1 MKRDRRR
8 ASRRSL
14 LGAAPVLLV
23 VGGLSV
29 AALLDAVA
37 SSATTVGPSGAGH
50 SALRTVIGLPGF
62 WSSFAFSVYVA
73 LGGTLLAAA
82 GAVALGHRWCIRPRD
97 RQTARMVL
105 HFNLGVPHLVWAVA
119 LVALLSPSGWIS
131 RITSLLGATNGSN
144 GFPVLVN
151 DGFGIGIVLHLATK
165 ELPFVLL
172 ATLPLA
178 GAATRRALAQAATL
192 GAGTLSQIRYVYLP
206 AIAPALIPAVIASF
220 AFGLGG
226 YEPGAVLGVQR
237 PRTLAVVAL
246 EWFRSP
252 DLAMRHQ
259 AFAVAVVLM
268 ATVAI
273 VSSAL
278 LVVTRGWW
286 TLRTVPARRDRART

>member
-8 ASRRSL
+8 TSGREL
-14 LGAAPVLLV
+14 LGLVPVLLV
-23 VGGLSV
+23 VGGLSI
-29 AALLDAVA
+29 AALVDALASSISAEGSDAVGLA
-37 SSATTVGPSGAGH
+37 VF
-50 SALRTVIGLPGF
+50 RTVLGLPGF
-62 WSSFAFSVYVA
+62 WASFWFSLSVA
-73 LGGTLLAAA
+73 LSGTLLATA
-82 GAVALGHRWCIRPRD
+82 GAVVLGHRWCTRPRA
-97 RQTARMVL
+97 RRTAQTLL

-119 LVALLSPSGWIS
+119 LVALLSPAGWIS
-131 RITSLLGATNGSN
+131 RVTSLFGLDGGID

-151 DGFGIGIVLHLATK
+151 DPYGIGIVLHLATK

-178 GAATRRALAQAATL
+178 GVTTRRSLAQGATL
-192 GAGTLSQIRYVYLP
+192 GAGATSQIRHIYLP
-206 AIAPALIPAVIASF
+206 AIAPALIPATIASF

-252 DLAMRHQ
+252 DLTMRHR

-268 ATVAI
+268 ATVALAS
-273 VSSAL
+273 VVL
-278 LVVTRGWW
+278 LAMTRSWW
-286 TLRTVPARRDRART
+286 TMRSTPHRREGVRA